1 VIAADATKVDVAATS
16 STPTPSEPPTG
27 RVRWLRHT
35 TASFAHPQFRRVWL
49 GAVLFSLGQWME
61 RIAVGWFVFELTG
74 SVFLTAV
81 AWSVRMA
88 PSMVMGPIAGAAS
101 DRLPRHY
108 LLAGATAIKAAVLIV
123 LGVLVVAGVD
133 NVPLLMLLF
142 AVSGTAMT
150 FNITALQA
158 LAADV
163 VGPERMANAVSLT
176 SFGQRSVG
184 AVGAIASG
192 LLFEAVGPGRT
203 FLLATIPLA
212 LAVWVYLSVRVER
225 RGVIAASGG
234 FRGEVFEGLRLIT
247 AVPMVGLLLG
257 LMVLVEILGFSF
269 NSILPVVAA
278 QVLEVGPEGL
288 GTLASGAAVGSMLG
302 TALLAATSHLPRRG
316 LMLLTAVALFG
327 VLIMLL
333 GASTTFVLSLLV
345 VAGIGAMAAMV
356 DALEWIMLQASVPDR
371 LRGRALGGWNLAI
384 GLGWVGP
391 IILGAVADLAGVR
404 WALMLFGLLLIAV
417 AAGTAAVAH
426 PLRRA

>member
-1 VIAADATKVDVAATS
+1 
-16 STPTPSEPPTG
+16 
-27 RVRWLRHT
+27 
-35 TASFAHPQFRRVWL
+35 
-49 GAVLFSLGQWME
+49 
-61 RIAVGWFVFELTG
+61 
-74 SVFLTAV
+74 
-81 AWSVRMA
+81 
-88 PSMVMGPIAGAAS
+88 
-101 DRLPRHY
+101 
-108 LLAGATAIKAAVLIV
+108 
-123 LGVLVVAGVD
+123 
-133 NVPLLMLLF
+133 
-142 AVSGTAMT
+142 MT

-225 RGVIAASGG
+225 REVIAAGGG
-234 FRGEVFEGLRLIT
+234 FRGEVFEGLRMIT

-327 VLIMLL
+327 ALIVLL

-371 LRGRALGGWNLAI
+371 LRGRALGGWNMAI

-404 WALMLFGLLLIAV
+404 WALTLFGLLLIAV